1 MRKNSLFILLIF
13 FSCESCGIYS
23 LSGAKVDPNLKTF
36 NVQTIPNQAPN
47 IIPELSNTLTTK
59 LRTKVLNG
67 TPLNQNTINP
77 DLSFSGAI
85 TGYTSTP
92 AAVQSTQTTQTASL
106 NQLTITISI
115 DMKDR
120 LDDKNSWTQTF
131 SESDTYSA
139 TADLNTVQNQLIDDI
154 TTKLVQD
161 VFNRAF
167 VNW

>member
-1 MRKNSLFILLIF
+1 MKRFLIISFIC
-13 FSCESCGIYS
+13 FSFESCGIYS

-36 NVQTIPNQAPN
+36 NVETIPNQSAN

-59 LRTKVLNG
+59 LRTKILNG
-67 TPLNQNTINP
+67 TSLNQSTTNP

-85 TGYTSTP
+85 TGYVVTP

-106 NQLTITISI
+106 SQLAITISI
-115 DMKDR
+115 DLKNRLNDKD
-120 LDDKNSWTQTF
+120 SWTQTF

-139 TADLNTVQNQLIDDI
+139 TADINTVQNQLIDDI